1 MQKRNVPDV
10 SAVAETQTKEAGAD
24 SMRLRL
30 GVDDRLLAIFLAA
43 CCVVGCI
50 AQPGGKTPAKPKPG
64 AATIEELSYQSC
76 QARDRAVADALDSV
90 ASRIDAGE
98 IKYDAPLQTELS
110 KSFLVGDATPEDK
123 RLSAAM
129 VKVLSPGKVFDAT
142 ETSKALRQLAAGR
155 RRAGE

>member
-1 MQKRNVPDV
+1 MIIC
-10 SAVAETQTKEAGAD
+10 
-24 SMRLRL
+24 
-30 GVDDRLLAIFLAA
+30 LLA
-43 CCVVGCI
+43 VVATLLIGGCI
-50 AQPGGKTPAKPKPG
+50 AQPTGKTPAKPKP
-64 AATIEELSYQSC
+64 AATTIEELSFQSC

-98 IKYDAPLQTELS
+98 IKYDAMLQTELG
-110 KSFLVGDATPEDK
+110 KSFLLGDATPEDK

-129 VKVLSPGKVFDAT
+129 VKVLSPGKVFDAV